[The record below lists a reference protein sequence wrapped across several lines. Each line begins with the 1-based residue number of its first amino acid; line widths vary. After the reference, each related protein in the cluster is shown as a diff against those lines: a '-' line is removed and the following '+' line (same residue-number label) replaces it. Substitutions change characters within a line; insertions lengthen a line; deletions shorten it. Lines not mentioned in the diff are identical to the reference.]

1 MLRISFAER
10 EYKTTEVILLSLIF
24 ALKEN
29 VRRKRDSLLAAK
41 TDKRECQSYSD
52 SWQGCFFEKR
62 EYFLSSADSQGEAL
76 PVPPAGPKIRRGDF
90 LKKLRC
96 NY

>member
-1 MLRISFAER
+1 MSKPIQ
-10 EYKTTEVILLSLIF
+10 ILGKGVFLK
-24 ALKEN
+24 KEN
-29 VRRKRDSLLAAK
+29 I
-41 TDKRECQSYSD
+41 
-52 SWQGCFFEKR
+52 
-62 EYFLSSADSQGEAL
+62 FLSYADSQGEAL

>member
-1 MLRISFAER
+1 MCVE
-10 EYKTTEVILLSLIF
+10 KGILF
-24 ALKEN
+24 WPPKQTKEN
-29 VRRKRDSLLAAK
+29 VKAIQILGKGVFLK
-41 TDKRECQSYSD
+41 KENI
-52 SWQGCFFEKR
+52 
-62 EYFLSSADSQGEAL
+62 FLSYADSQGEAL

>member
-1 MLRISFAER
+1 MCGE
-10 EYKTTEVILLSLIF
+10 KGILF
-24 ALKEN
+24 WPPKQTKEN
-29 VRRKRDSLLAAK
+29 VKAR
-41 TDKRECQSYSD
+41 SD
-52 SWQGCFFEKR
+52 SWQGCIFEK
-62 EYFLSSADSQGEAL
+62 ENIFLSSEDSQGEAL